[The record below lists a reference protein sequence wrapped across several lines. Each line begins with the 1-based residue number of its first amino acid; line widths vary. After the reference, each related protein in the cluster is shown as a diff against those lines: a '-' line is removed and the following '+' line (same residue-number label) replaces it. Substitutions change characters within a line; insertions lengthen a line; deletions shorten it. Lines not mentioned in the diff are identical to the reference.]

1 MEYSNMDKSQRHC
14 HDWKKVRNI
23 YRMVI
28 MKIKNIPTV
37 SLETHKDA
45 DVFEDIFQTYI
56 RMGTYQEKG
65 MEIAIK
71 KIIE

>member
-1 MEYSNMDKSQRHC
+1 
-14 HDWKKVRNI
+14 
-23 YRMVI
+23 MVI
-28 MKIKNIPTV
+28 MKIKNIPTL

-65 MEIAIK
+65 MEIAITNKENYVGK
-71 KIIE
+71 KSSKRRYGRKS